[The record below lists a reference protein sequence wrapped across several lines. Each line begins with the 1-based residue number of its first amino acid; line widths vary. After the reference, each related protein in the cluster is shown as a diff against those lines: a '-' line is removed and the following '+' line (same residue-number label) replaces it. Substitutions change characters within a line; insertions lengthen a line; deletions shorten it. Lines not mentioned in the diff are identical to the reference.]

1 MMKVFCLF
9 FLIPYICAR
18 GEEDKM
24 SQHDGVESQHDGG
37 KSQHDGGKSQHDGVE
52 SRLNDYQRKI
62 INKEAA
68 ENYFI
73 MTDKETKHNPRFV
86 RIKATEST
94 SVASTYTYFLTLLWV
109 VFGILIG
116 QVIRDAFSQY
126 RDQKKQAA
134 AQLVTHIQKK
144 SSCK

>member
-24 SQHDGVESQHDGG
+24 SQHDGVESQYDGL
-37 KSQHDGGKSQHDGVE
+37 E

-62 INKEAA
+62 MNKEAA

-73 MTDKETKHNPRFV
+73 MTDKETEHNPRFV

-116 QVIRDAFSQY
+116 QVIRDAYSQY
-126 RDQKKQAA
+126 KDQKKPATD
-134 AQLVTHIQKK
+134 QLVK
-144 SSCK
+144 